1 MKKLLYKNENQV
13 NYLLDNGLTEVTYFK
28 TKNGDNK
35 TFTFKFA
42 SYWHP
47 YELRHYFRDYAAYS
61 PLSYVRLGKKLN
73 DIGLITNSYPKPTKQ
88 QLNKIL
94 DAISKYISMNLKLF
108 NYDSIS
114 KADNRTLKEIYKTR
128 ENLRLD
134 MNNWIS

>member
-1 MKKLLYKNENQV
+1 MKKLIYKDEKQV
-13 NYLLDNGLTEVTYFK
+13 NYLLDNGLTEVTFFK
-28 TKNGDNK
+28 AKNNK
-35 TFTFKFA
+35 SFTYKFA

-61 PLSYVRLGKKLN
+61 PLSYVKLGKKLN
-73 DIGLITNSYPKPTKQ
+73 DLGLITNSYPKPTKQ

-114 KADNRTLKEIYKTR
+114 KADNRTLKEIYQTR
-128 ENLRLD
+128 KNLRLD
-134 MNNWIS
+134 MDNWIS

>member
-1 MKKLLYKNENQV
+1 MKKLLSKNNNQV
-13 NYLLDNGLTEVTYFK
+13 SYLLENGLTEVTYFK
-28 TKNGDNK
+28 TKNNK
-35 TFTFKFA
+35 PFTFKFA

-94 DAISKYISMNLKLF
+94 DAISQYIPMNLKLF

>member
-1 MKKLLYKNENQV
+1 MKKLLSKNNNQV
-13 NYLLDNGLTEVTYFK
+13 SYLLENGLTEVTYFK
-28 TKNGDNK
+28 TKNNK
-35 TFTFKFA
+35 PFTFKFA

-61 PLSYVRLGKKLN
+61 PLSYVRLGKKLSG
-73 DIGLITNSYPKPTKQ
+73 IGLITNSYPKPTKQ

-114 KADNRTLKEIYKTR
+114 RADNRTLKQIYKTR
-128 ENLRLD
+128 KKLRED

>member
-28 TKNGDNK
+28 TKNGDNI
-35 TFTFKFA
+35 THTFKFA

-73 DIGLITNSYPKPTKQ
+73 DIGLITNSYPRPTKQ
-88 QLNKIL
+88 QLNIIL
-94 DAISKYISMNLKLF
+94 DAIAKFIPMNLKLF

-114 KADNRTLKEIYKTR
+114 KADNRTLKQIYKTR
-128 ENLRLD
+128 QNLRLN

>member
-1 MKKLLYKNENQV
+1 MKKLLSKDENQV
-13 NYLLDNGLTEVTYFK
+13 RYLLENGLTEITFFK
-28 TKNGDNK
+28 AKNNK
-35 TFTFKFA
+35 PFTFKFA

-88 QLNKIL
+88 QLSTIL

-114 KADNRTLKEIYKTR
+114 KANNRTLKEIYKTR

>member
-28 TKNGDNK
+28 TKNGDNI
-35 TFTFKFA
+35 THTFKFA

-94 DAISKYISMNLKLF
+94 DAIAKFIPMNLKLF

>member
-1 MKKLLYKNENQV
+1 MKKLIYKDEKQV
-13 NYLLDNGLTEVTYFK
+13 NYLLDNGLTEVTYLK
-28 TKNGDNK
+28 TKNSK
-35 TFTFKFA
+35 PFTHKFA

-94 DAISKYISMNLKLF
+94 DAIAKFIPMNLKLF

-114 KADNRTLKEIYKTR
+114 KADNRTLKEIYQTR
-128 ENLRLD
+128 KNLRLD
-134 MNNWIS
+134 MDNWIS

>member
-1 MKKLLYKNENQV
+1 MRYDTLGNKICVSKEIRTELPNGRVEIKNLYE
-13 NYLLDNGLTEVTYFK
+13 DGFTYK
-28 TKNGDNK
+28 YTYIP
-35 TFTFKFA
+35 
-42 SYWHP
+42 YWHP
-47 YELRHYFRDYAAYS
+47 YELRHYFRDYKAYS
-61 PLSYVRLGKKLN
+61 PNSYIRLGRKLKELNLLNFDSDNYDLKKV
-73 DIGLITNSYPKPTKQ
+73 
-88 QLNKIL
+88 L

>member
-1 MKKLLYKNENQV
+1 MKKLLSKNNNQV
-13 NYLLDNGLTEVTYFK
+13 SYLLENGLTEVTYFK
-28 TKNGDNK
+28 TKNNK
-35 TFTFKFA
+35 PFTFKFA

-114 KADNRTLKEIYKTR
+114 KADNRTLKEIYQTR
-128 ENLRLD
+128 KNLRLD
-134 MNNWIS
+134 MDNWIS